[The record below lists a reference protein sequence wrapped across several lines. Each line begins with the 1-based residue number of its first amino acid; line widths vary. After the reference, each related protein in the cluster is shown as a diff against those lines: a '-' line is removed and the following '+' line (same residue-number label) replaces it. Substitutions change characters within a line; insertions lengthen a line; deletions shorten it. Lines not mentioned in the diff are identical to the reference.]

1 MINKFFELSFHNL
14 KYCSFILFAVLLSA
28 CAGKRNLVYMSD
40 LGDTAVYSAKIA
52 NSIEPRLQHGDL
64 LSIAITNIDPETS
77 TLLNHGLLPVV
88 NTAALNS
95 NAAPT
100 DAPGY
105 LIDASGNIIFP
116 VIGKVKL
123 VGLTIDE
130 AIAKLGTALA
140 GTVKN
145 PIISIKV
152 INFKI
157 TVVGEVNKPGVFNIP
172 NSRVN
177 VLEAL
182 GMAGD
187 MTVYGR
193 RENVQVIHEENGQR
207 IVTRIDMNNKSAL
220 QSPAYY
226 LQQNDVVYVV
236 PHKLRERQ
244 ARTDTRTLS
253 VIVAAATVI
262 TVIISRLF

>member
-1 MINKFFELSFHNL
+1 
-14 KYCSFILFAVLLSA
+14 
-28 CAGKRNLVYMSD
+28 MSN
-40 LGDTAVYSAKIA
+40 LGDTAKYSSKIT
-52 NSIEPRLQHGDL
+52 NLVQPRLQPGDM
-64 LSIAITNIDPETS
+64 LSIVITNVDPETS
-77 TLLNHGLLPVV
+77 TLLNKGLLPVV
-88 NTAALNS
+88 NTAVLPG
-95 NAAPT
+95 NAAPA

-105 LIDASGNIIFP
+105 LVDGSGEITFP
-116 VIGKVKL
+116 VVGKVRL
-123 VGLTIDE
+123 EGMTVEEAVGRM
-130 AIAKLGTALA
+130 GQALA
-140 GTVKN
+140 NVVKN

-193 RENVQVIHEENGQR
+193 RENVQVIHEENGR
-207 IVTRIDMNNKSAL
+207 RTVTRINLNNADAL

-226 LQQNDVVYVV
+226 LQQNDVVYVI
-236 PHKLRERQ
+236 PDKLREKQ
-244 ARTDTRTLS
+244 ARTDTKTLS
-253 VIVAAATVI
+253 IIVAAATVI